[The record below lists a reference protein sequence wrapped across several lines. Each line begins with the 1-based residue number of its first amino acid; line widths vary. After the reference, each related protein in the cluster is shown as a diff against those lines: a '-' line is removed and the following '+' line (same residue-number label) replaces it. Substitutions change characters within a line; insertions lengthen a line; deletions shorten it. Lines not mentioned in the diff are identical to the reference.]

1 MRRTYKENGRGLYR
15 SRRGLICGV
24 CRGIA
29 EYFDISVFW
38 TRFAV
43 IILFFVTGVWP
54 LLGLYVLAALLM
66 KPEPVVPFNSEADR
80 EFYDSYANS
89 RSQALSRLKRTFES
103 LEQRLRRL
111 EDIITT
117 KEYDWDRRMNGS

>member
-1 MRRTYKENGRGLYR
+1 MRRTNKVNGRGLYR
-15 SRRGLICGV
+15 SRNGLICGV

-29 EYFDISVFW
+29 EYFDVSVFW

-43 IILFFVTGVWP
+43 IVLFCVTGVWP

-80 EFYDSYANS
+80 EFYDSYTNS